1 MPETGGGR
9 RPNWLAI
16 AVSLVVHSLLLLVV
30 VRGRP
35 PVNPSRPNQ
44 VILVPLPGPEPD
56 RVVPMPQVR
65 ERVDRGPAPVPQA
78 APPAPVHL
86 IDSLPER
93 KPEAVAPARLDTAS
107 APGAPADRIGPGLA
121 TGRLWVRPLP
131 VPPKELA
138 KRLQRS
144 HTELVDS
151 AISALAQAYMD
162 SVAREPGADR
172 VVLPDWTTEV
182 NGAKF
187 GLDSRNIYIAG
198 LKIPAA
204 VLALLPIPPGGNQ
217 SRALDH
223 SGQWIADDLRRA
235 ASRAQTLDEFKQAV
249 RELREQKQWEK
260 DMQRAQRELPA
271 DTTTKKVP

>member
-1 MPETGGGR
+1 VPELGGGR

-16 AVSLVVHSLLLLVV
+16 AASLLVHSLLLLVV
-30 VRGRP
+30 VQGRM
-35 PVNPSRPNQ
+35 PVNPTRPSQ
-44 VILVPLPGPEPD
+44 VIIIPLPGPEPE
-56 RVVPMPQVR
+56 REVPMPQLR
-65 ERVDRGPAPVPQA
+65 PRVERGPAPRA
-78 APPAPVHL
+78 RTAPPAPIRI
-86 IDSLPER
+86 IDSVPL
-93 KPEAVAPARLDTAS
+93 ARVEPSPPTVSDTVRI
-107 APGAPADRIGPGLA
+107 PGAPAERIGPGLA

-131 VPPKELA
+131 LPPKELA
-138 KRLQRS
+138 KRLQKS

-151 AISALAQAYMD
+151 AISALAQSYMD
-162 SVAREPGADR
+162 SVAKEPGADR
-172 VVLPDWTTEV
+172 VSLPDWTTEV

-204 VLALLPIPPGGNQ
+204 VLALLPIPSGGNQ

-223 SGQWIADDLRRA
+223 SGQWIAEDLRRA

-260 DMQRAQRELPA
+260 DMQRAQRELPS